1 MNTTVYFAKTK
12 PNAIIPSKR
21 TEDAGFDIYACFNE
35 AYMHI
40 EPHSTVLIPTGLAA
54 ACSPSYC
61 LILKERGSTGTKG
74 MAQRCGVIDSGYR
87 NEIFVPITNTTDHHI
102 WIVKDEAKAPIISTD
117 IVYPYTK
124 AIAQILVLPVPSVT
138 AMEIDYD
145 ALNSMQSE
153 RGTGCLGSS
162 GK

>member
-1 MNTTVYFAKTK
+1 MITTVYFAKTK

-21 TEDAGFDIYACFNE
+21 TEDAGFDIYACFDE

-40 EPHSTVLIPTGLAA
+40 EPHSTVLIPTGLAS

-87 NEIFVPITNTTDHHI
+87 NEIFIPITNTTDHHI
-102 WIVKDEAKAPIISTD
+102 WIVKDESKAPIIATD

-124 AIAQILVLPVPSVT
+124 AIAQILVLPVPFVT
-138 AMEIDYD
+138 ATEIDYE
-145 ALNSMQSE
+145 ALKSIQSE